1 MTHPIRIG
9 VDLGGTKT
17 EVIALAADG
26 REIYRKRTSTP
37 SGDYAA
43 QIALV
48 ARLVAE
54 LEQSLGA
61 VGTIGVG
68 IPGAISPATG
78 LIKNA
83 NSNWLIG
90 KPLDRDLAA
99 ALGRPV
105 RLQNDAN
112 CLAVSEATD
121 GAAAGCDVVFAVI
134 LGTGVGGGI
143 VVRGWPLT
151 GRNAIAGE

>member
-1 MTHPIRIG
+1 MAALSITAFPKDAHGACDPDRRRSRRHEDG
-9 VDLGGTKT
+9 SHRARRGRTRDLPQANG
-17 EVIALAADG
+17 
-26 REIYRKRTSTP
+26 TP

-48 ARLVAE
+48 VRLVAE
-54 LEQSLGA
+54 LEQA
-61 VGTIGVG
+61 VGAAGTVGVG

-99 ALGRPV
+99 
-105 RLQNDAN
+105 
-112 CLAVSEATD
+112 
-121 GAAAGCDVVFAVI
+121 
-134 LGTGVGGGI
+134 
-143 VVRGWPLT
+143 
-151 GRNAIAGE
+151 